1 MKITKL
7 EKGKKKEKEEEDLYS
22 YISNVRVP
30 IT

>member
-7 EKGKKKEKEEEDLYS
+7 EKGTKKEKEEDIYS